1 MATPTTSNIQMK
13 IKTSK
18 IEREKENAS
27 GSNHLTVGRSVSINI
42 GKKFL
47 QIIKNHFS
55 KKKAA

>member
-18 IEREKENAS
+18 IEKENAS